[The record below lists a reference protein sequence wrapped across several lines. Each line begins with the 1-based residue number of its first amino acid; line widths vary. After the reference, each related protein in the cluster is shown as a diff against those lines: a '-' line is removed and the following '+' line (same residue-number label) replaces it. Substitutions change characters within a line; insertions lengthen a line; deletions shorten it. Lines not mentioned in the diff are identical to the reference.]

1 MNEVKSMRGCTSPH
15 DLMYQP
21 MFIPMFYKLPRGNV
35 SEMLQVVSL
44 IGIFGKKIGDQ
55 KLKERR
61 AFTCM
66 AKPTIDVLRDYMKF
80 YCEGKYRIKNLSEK
94 L

>member
-1 MNEVKSMRGCTSPH
+1 MH
-15 DLMYQP
+15 
-21 MFIPMFYKLPRGNV
+21 IPMFYKLPRGNV

-61 AFTCM
+61 AFSCM
-66 AKPTIDVLRDYMKF
+66 AKPTIDVLK
-80 YCEGKYRIKNLSEK
+80 
-94 L
+94 